1 MKIERINE
9 NKIKCTLTRE
19 ELEEMNINFN
29 ELAYGTEKA
38 KDLFRDLMDRAKEEL
53 GFDADDMPLMIEAVP
68 VKPDSL
74 MLIITKVDNPEEL
87 KSRMPTGVLPSD
99 DPADD
104 MENLEERIDRIIDDT
119 PEFAESDGWE
129 DVSRTS
135 DNNKEKPKE
144 NDALYIAF
152 AFDRLKDV
160 IEVAHIVTSFYDSSN
175 SLYTNPRDKRYYLLM
190 YRNRNT
196 QIDFKRAGL
205 KAGEYGREIRLVYSS
220 PDYFDEY
227 FRLIIKDTALQRLAE
242 LN

>member
-19 ELEEMNINFN
+19 EMDEMNINFN

-53 GFDADDMPLMIEAVP
+53 GFDADDGPLMIEAVP

-74 MLIITKVDNPEEL
+74 MLIITKVSSPEEL
-87 KSRMPTGVLPSD
+87 KNRIPTGVLPVD
-99 DPADD
+99 DPVNNSD
-104 MENLEERIDRIIDDT
+104 EIDSGIDGTIDEV
-119 PEFAESDGWE
+119 PEFEESDGWE
-129 DVSRTS
+129 EVSGKPAGKK
-135 DNNKEKPKE
+135 DKIKEK
-144 NDALYIAF
+144 DALYTAF

-160 IEVAHIVTSFYDSSN
+160 IEAAHVITAFYDSNN

-196 QIDFKRAGL
+196 QSDFKKAGL
-205 KAGEYGREIRLVYSS
+205 KAGEYGREIRLVYNS